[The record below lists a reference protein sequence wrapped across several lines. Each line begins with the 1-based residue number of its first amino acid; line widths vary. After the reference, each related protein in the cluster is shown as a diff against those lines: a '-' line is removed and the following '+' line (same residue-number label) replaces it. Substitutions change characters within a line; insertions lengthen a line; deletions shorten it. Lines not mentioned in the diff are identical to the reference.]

1 MEKEELERLVETE
14 QRSKSNTK
22 RLDKLEL
29 KVDDI
34 HNLALSVQAIATEMK
49 AMREDMTNIDNRVL
63 AIEAKPSKKTRFY
76 LGICSVGFSGWCY
89 SIYICKIRNEVGG
102 DLDGI
107 KYINKF
113 GNNFSYMAFRIY
125 F

>member
-34 HNLALSVQAIATEMK
+34 HNLALSVQAMATEMK

-63 AIEAKPSKKTRFY
+63 AIEAKPSK
-76 LGICSVGFSGWCY
+76 
-89 SIYICKIRNEVGG
+89 N
-102 DLDGI
+102 
-107 KYINKF
+107 
-113 GNNFSYMAFRIY
+113 
-125 F
+125 

>member
-1 MEKEELERLVETE
+1 MEKEELERLVEME

-34 HNLALSVQAIATEMK
+34 HNLALSVQAMATEMK

-63 AIEAKPSKKTRFY
+63 AIEAKPSKK
-76 LGICSVGFSGWCY
+76 LDSIWGFVVSAF
-89 SIYICKIRNEVGG
+89 VGG
-102 DLDGI
+102 VI
-107 KYINKF
+107 
-113 GNNFSYMAFRIY
+113 AFIFLRLGMK
-125 F
+125 

>member
-49 AMREDMTNIDNRVL
+49 AMREDMTNIDKRVL
-63 AIEAKPSKKTRFY
+63 AI
-76 LGICSVGFSGWCY
+76 
-89 SIYICKIRNEVGG
+89 
-102 DLDGI
+102 
-107 KYINKF
+107 
-113 GNNFSYMAFRIY
+113 
-125 F
+125 

>member
-49 AMREDMTNIDNRVL
+49 AMREDMTNIDN
-63 AIEAKPSKKTRFY
+63 
-76 LGICSVGFSGWCY
+76 
-89 SIYICKIRNEVGG
+89 
-102 DLDGI
+102 
-107 KYINKF
+107 
-113 GNNFSYMAFRIY
+113 
-125 F
+125 

>member
-1 MEKEELERLVETE
+1 MKKEELERLVEAD

-34 HNLALSVQAIATEMK
+34 HNLALSVQAMATEMK

-63 AIEAKPSKKTRFY
+63 AIEAKPSKK
-76 LGICSVGFSGWCY
+76 LDSIWGFVVSAF
-89 SIYICKIRNEVGG
+89 VGG
-102 DLDGI
+102 VI
-107 KYINKF
+107 
-113 GNNFSYMAFRIY
+113 AFI
-125 F
+125 FVKLGMK